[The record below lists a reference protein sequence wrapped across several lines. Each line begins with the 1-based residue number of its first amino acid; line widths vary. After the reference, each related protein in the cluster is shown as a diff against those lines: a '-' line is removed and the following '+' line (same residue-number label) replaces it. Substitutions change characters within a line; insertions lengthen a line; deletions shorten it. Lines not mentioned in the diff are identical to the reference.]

1 MVFNIEANSIRIKHK
16 ISKGNIILLKSINKS
31 QRSNYWIN
39 IKNFE
44 YSFYIFE
51 NKYYNKYIL
60 LYKK

>member
-1 MVFNIEANSIRIKHK
+1 MVFNIEANSTRIKHK

-44 YSFYIFE
+44 YSFNIFE
-51 NKYYNKYIL
+51 NKYY
-60 LYKK
+60 